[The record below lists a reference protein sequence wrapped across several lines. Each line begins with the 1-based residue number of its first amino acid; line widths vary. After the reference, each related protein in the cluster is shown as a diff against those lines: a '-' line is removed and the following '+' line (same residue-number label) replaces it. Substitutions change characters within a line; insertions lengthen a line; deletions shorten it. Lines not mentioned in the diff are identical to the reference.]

1 MKRVDVTYA
10 VISHD
15 AFFQTTLQEQLN
27 DKGNFDGKQS
37 FVHEL
42 NERAKAWG
50 CRTEEGLNSYYV
62 RKLLYYFVNTP

>member
-27 DKGNFDGKQS
+27 DKGNF
-37 FVHEL
+37 
-42 NERAKAWG
+42 
-50 CRTEEGLNSYYV
+50 
-62 RKLLYYFVNTP
+62 YYFIGLSLVSVEAVA